1 MKSIMFIMPS
11 LPGGGAEKVLI
22 DILQRLDRNRYKI
35 SLFLEYRE
43 GEYVKAIPGDIAVY
57 YLFKQSNIWLERF
70 HRGLRIVGLYHLFH
84 SVIYKSLLRIIFKRK
99 QFDTI
104 VSFMEGE
111 AVRLH
116 SYLMDKSENN
126 VSWVH
131 IDFQKKHWSADY
143 FRSDEQEESIYTA
156 LQRIIFVSSDAFDS
170 FLRLF
175 RKVDASKCR
184 VIFNLIDKDE
194 IVRQSLLNETIKDR
208 FTICMVGRLN
218 QQKRYDRALRLIKA
232 LSDKAIDV
240 ELWIL
245 GEGELREMLKLM
257 ASDMGILD
265 RCRFL
270 GFVKP
275 PYSYMRAADIYLN
288 TSEAEGYPLVLCEA
302 LCLGLPIIATDIT
315 GAHEILGDSEYGLLV
330 PEEDDLILKGVEKLF
345 VDNGLREYYKRKAK
359 ERSELFSVQAVLQMI
374 DSVL

>member
-43 GEYVKAIPGDIAVY
+43 GEYVKAIPDDIAVY
-57 YLFKQSNIWLERF
+57 YLFKQSNIWIERF

-175 RKVDASKCR
+175 QKVDASKCR

-275 PYSYMRAADIYLN
+275 TYSYMRAADIYLN

-330 PEEDDLILKGVEKLF
+330 PEEDDLILKGVERLI
-345 VDNGLREYYKRKAK
+345 VDNGFREYYKQKAK
-359 ERSELFSVQAVLQMI
+359 ERSEYFSVQTVLQMI

>member
-43 GEYVKAIPGDIAVY
+43 GEYVKAIPDDIAVY
-57 YLFKQSNIWLERF
+57 YLFKQSNIWIERF

-156 LQRIIFVSSDAFDS
+156 FQRIIFVSSDAFDS

-175 RKVDASKCR
+175 QKVDASKCR

-194 IVRQSLLNETIKDR
+194 IVRQSLSNEIIKDR

-330 PEEDDLILKGVEKLF
+330 PEEDDLILKGVERLI
-345 VDNGLREYYKRKAK
+345 VDNGFREYYKQKAK
-359 ERSELFSVQAVLQMI
+359 ERSEYFSVQTVLQMI

>member
-43 GEYVKAIPGDIAVY
+43 GEYVKAIPDDIAVY
-57 YLFKQSNIWLERF
+57 YLFKQSNIWIERF

-156 LQRIIFVSSDAFDS
+156 FQRIIFVSSDAFDS

-175 RKVDASKCR
+175 QKVDASKCR

-232 LSDKAIDV
+232 LSHKAIDV
-240 ELWIL
+240 ELWLL

-257 ASDMGILD
+257 ASDMGNLD

-270 GFVKP
+270 WFVKP

>member
-1 MKSIMFIMPS
+1 MRSVLFIMPS

-22 DILQRLDRNRYKI
+22 DILKRLDRNKYRI

-43 GEYVKAIPGDIAVY
+43 GEYVKAIPDDIAVN
-57 YLFKQSNIWLERF
+57 YLFKQSNIWIERF
-70 HRGLRIVGLYHLFH
+70 HRGLRLVGLYHLFH
-84 SVIYKSLLRIIFKRK
+84 SVIYKSILRVIFKRK

-116 SYLMDKSENN
+116 SYLLDKSENN

-143 FRSDEQEESIYTA
+143 FRSDAHEEGIYTA
-156 LQRIIFVSSDAFDS
+156 LQRIIFVSSAAFDS

-194 IVRQSLLNETIKDR
+194 IVRQSLLDEIKKDR
-208 FTICMVGRLN
+208 FTICMAGRLN

-232 LSDKAIDV
+232 LSDKSIDV

-245 GEGELREMLKLM
+245 GEGELREILISL
-257 ASDMGILD
+257 ANELGILD

-275 PYSYMRAADIYLN
+275 PYPYI
-288 TSEAEGYPLVLCEA
+288 
-302 LCLGLPIIATDIT
+302 
-315 GAHEILGDSEYGLLV
+315 
-330 PEEDDLILKGVEKLF
+330 
-345 VDNGLREYYKRKAK
+345 
-359 ERSELFSVQAVLQMI
+359 
-374 DSVL
+374 

>member
-1 MKSIMFIMPS
+1 MKSVLFIMPS

-22 DILQRLDRNRYKI
+22 DILKRLDRNKYMI

-43 GEYVKAIPGDIAVY
+43 GEYVKAIPDDIPVY
-57 YLFKQSNIWLERF
+57 SLYKKSNIWIERF
-70 HRGLRIVGLYHLFH
+70 HRGLRLVGLYHLFH
-84 SVIYKSLLRIIFKRK
+84 SVFYKSISRILFRRK

-116 SYLMDKSENN
+116 SYLLDKSDNN

-131 IDFQKKHWSADY
+131 IDFQKKHWSADF

-156 LQRIIFVSSDAFDS
+156 LQRIVFVSSDALDS
-170 FLRLF
+170 FLKLF
-175 RKVDASKCR
+175 QKVDASKCR

-194 IVRQSLLNETIKDR
+194 IVRQSLSTDINKDR

-218 QQKRYDRALRLIKA
+218 QQKRYDRALRLMKA
-232 LSDKAIDV
+232 LSDRSFDV

-245 GEGELREMLKLM
+245 GDGELREELVSM
-257 ASDMGILD
+257 ANELGILD
-265 RCRFL
+265 RCRFW

-275 PYSYMRAADIYLN
+275 PYSYMRTADLYLN

-302 LCLGLPIIATDIT
+302 LCLGLPIVATNIT
-315 GAHEILGDSEYGLLV
+315 GAHELLEDSKYGLLV
-330 PEEDDLILKGVEKLF
+330 PEEDDSILEGVERMIAEKDF
-345 VDNGLREYYKRKAK
+345 RESYIRKAK
-359 ERSELFSVQAVLQMI
+359 DRSEHFSVPAVLHMI